1 MRELNVSGWDGL
13 FIMSLGDGLR
23 NEAWLDVMSSVGAY
37 EEPRMS
43 GVPLSVNLGVPSFHD
58 GMETWRKGSFP
69 DRRSSAVCDFASFCG
84 FDITTLKAPASV
96 SSSPGVTSRM
106 VESDTARRCRVGVGL
121 ESKYALFG
129 IPFGEGGSVIGV
141 GVHWLLFSSP
151 NPACCVLQGE
161 RVSKPA
167 VVGGVIGNVTGG
179 WGYL

>member
-1 MRELNVSGWDGL
+1 
-13 FIMSLGDGLR
+13 MSFGDGLR
-23 NEAWLDVMSSVGAY
+23 NEAWLDAMSSVGAY
-37 EEPRMS
+37 EEPRIS
-43 GVPLSVNLGVPSFHD
+43 GVPLRVNLGVPSFHE
-58 GMETWRKGSFP
+58 GMETWRKGPFP

-96 SSSPGVTSRM
+96 SSSPGVTSWT
-106 VESDTARRCRVGVGL
+106 VESDTARRCRVAVGL
-121 ESKYALFG
+121 MSKYAPFG
-129 IPFGEGGSVIGV
+129 IPFGEGESVIGV
-141 GVHWLLFSSP
+141 GVHWLPFISP